1 MFISD
6 VRAFVSDV
14 RAFISDVQAFR
25 SVSEVAAGGSGA
37 GRVTLDFL

>member
-14 RAFISDVQAFR
+14 RAFV
-25 SVSEVAAGGSGA
+25 SVSEVAVGGSGA
-37 GRVTLDFL
+37 GRGTS